1 MRLLWITVGTFR
13 HSIYLLSRSKTK
25 QQNYWN
31 ACYWMQKYFSQC
43 INAEITNSCSHY
55 FVNNCAFLFKAT
67 HIAKFPCKRERIKS
81 FCFMFGR
88 TFKQHERWNMVVFN
102 RFVFSSQASIRFKLI
117 ISVSEGHQSWLRNF
131 HLRSTQLVVL
141 DQKNFGNIML
151 HGNFLDCCVLFD
163 LTNISITSLFFS
175 FSRKLWK
182 RANVMFLFLVLLIY
196 ELCLQGI

>member
-102 RFVFSSQASIRFKLI
+102 RFVFQLPGIDTIRTYNFRFGRTPILI
-117 ISVSEGHQSWLRNF
+117 AELPLALNPTGCIRSEKF
-131 HLRSTQLVVL
+131 
-141 DQKNFGNIML
+141 
-151 HGNFLDCCVLFD
+151 
-163 LTNISITSLFFS
+163 
-175 FSRKLWK
+175 RKHHAT
-182 RANVMFLFLVLLIY
+182 R
-196 ELCLQGI
+196 